1 MSHSGTSPRSLRA
14 SQTLGRSKRPQTT
27 TDRRI
32 YARPSAQHPPKA
44 NEEERSRTRKGSSTL
59 AKRLLHHD
67 GLVFLKTSPLGGLPI
82 FLKVN
87 HQLESRT
94 REIRPFGSEG
104 GAKLPSSLPLSFIPF
119 RP

>member
-1 MSHSGTSPRSLRA
+1 
-14 SQTLGRSKRPQTT
+14 
-27 TDRRI
+27 
-32 YARPSAQHPPKA
+32 
-44 NEEERSRTRKGSSTL
+44 L

-94 REIRPFGSEG
+94 RENRPFGSE
-104 GAKLPSSLPLSFIPF
+104 GAKLPSSLPLSRKTIPV
-119 RP
+119 RYE